1 MTRKNQRGISLVE
14 IMVSLVSGLIL
25 TAGVIQIYTANKQT
39 YRVNDA
45 SARIQENVRFA
56 MELLARDLRMAGYDG
71 CAGSARILVN
81 TLNDTSSFLYNF
93 DNAIYG
99 FEATS
104 DSAWTPAVDPSI
116 TSPLGGRDIV
126 SIRGTFGGGVAITG
140 QPKSPNPS
148 SPDYDPDVCKTSSSF
163 AADLKVSDASEF
175 DDGDIVIAGNC
186 SRASIFQ
193 ITNVNLGEN
202 VVHNTGAGSPGNAT
216 KNLGACYAGKGSLT
230 KITTRS
236 YYIRNNAAGVPAL
249 YRKDGTRDAE
259 ELVAGIEDMQILYG
273 VDTDGDES
281 ANQFLRAND
290 VTDWSRVTSARISL
304 LLRSSED
311 NITTDSQS
319 YTYNG
324 STSTPADRRLRRV
337 FTTTISLRNRLP

>member
-25 TAGVIQIYTANKQT
+25 TAGVIQIYVANKQT

-81 TLNDTSSFLYNF
+81 TLNDTSSFLYNYG
-93 DNAIYG
+93 NAIYG

-126 SIRGTFGGGVAITG
+126 SIRGTFGGGVSITG
-140 QPKSPNPS
+140 QPSNPS
-148 SPDYDPDVCKTSSSF
+148 DCNNSSSF
-163 AADLKVSDASEF
+163 TADIKVADASVF
-175 DDGDIVIAGNC
+175 SDGDIVLAGNC

-193 ITNVNLGEN
+193 ITNVNAGEN
-202 VVHNTGAGSPGNAT
+202 VVHNTGAGTPGNAT
-216 KNLGACYAGKGSLT
+216 KNLGACYAGNGNLT
-230 KITTRS
+230 LITTRS
-236 YYIRNNAAGVPAL
+236 FYIRNNAAGVPAL
-249 YRKDGTRDAE
+249 YRKDGTRAAE

-290 VTDWSRVTSARISL
+290 VADWSRVTSARISL

-311 NITTDSQS
+311 NITTDSQP
-319 YTYNG
+319 YDYNG
-324 STSTPADRRLRRV
+324 SSSTPADRRLRRV

>member
-1 MTRKNQRGISLVE
+1 MTRSKQSGISLVE

-25 TAGVIQIYTANKQT
+25 TAGVIQIYVANKQT

-81 TLNDTSSFLYNF
+81 TLNDTSSFLYNYG
-93 DNAIYG
+93 NAIYG

-104 DSAWTPAVDPSI
+104 DSAWTPTVDASI

-126 SIRGTFGGGVAITG
+126 TIRGTFESGVPITG
-140 QPKSPNPS
+140 QPSNS
-148 SPDYDPDVCKTSSSF
+148 NDCNNSSSYT
-163 AADLKVSDASEF
+163 ADLKIADTSGL
-175 DDGDIVIAGNC
+175 DDGDIVIAGDC
-186 SRASIFQ
+186 SKASIFQ
-193 ITNVNLGEN
+193 ITNININDN
-202 VVHNTGAGSPGNAT
+202 VVHNTGAGTPGNAT

-230 KITTRS
+230 KITTRTF
-236 YYIRNNAAGVPAL
+236 YIRNNAAGVPAL
-249 YRKDGTRDAE
+249 YRKDGSADAE

-273 VDTDGDES
+273 VDSNGDES

-290 VTDWSRVTSARISL
+290 VTDWNRVTSARISL

-319 YTYNG
+319 YKYND
-324 STSTPADRRLRRV
+324 STTTPADRRLRRV